1 MGEINLLGILY
12 KTLKSAIN
20 SDLSDIKNVR
30 LINDTN
36 KCIQLVKRLHKDR
49 RDVARLLKLG
59 IVKENYELFEKIDQI
74 NIYNVRDL

>member
-1 MGEINLLGILY
+1 MGDINLLSQLY

-30 LINDTN
+30 LINDCN
-36 KCIQLVKRLHKDR
+36 KCIQLVKKMHKDR

-59 IVKENYELFEKIDQI
+59 IVKENIPLFELIDKI